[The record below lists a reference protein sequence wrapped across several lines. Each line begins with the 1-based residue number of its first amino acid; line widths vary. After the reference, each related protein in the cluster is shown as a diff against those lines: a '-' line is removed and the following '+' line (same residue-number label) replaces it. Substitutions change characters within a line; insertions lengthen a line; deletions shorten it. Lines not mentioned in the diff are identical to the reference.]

1 MGSIFTGIYN
11 IVQRNSKTSIGF
23 LLLFIALTLI
33 SISRLHFVEDI
44 TRIVP
49 NDKKEVGQMNMVF
62 SHARLME
69 KVVFT
74 VHTKDSVENTQ
85 LLADFAHQFSDSLA
99 TKLQPRF
106 ISELQA
112 KIPQKNMLRIYS
124 VFNQHLPIFL
134 TESDYT
140 ILDSL
145 LSKDQIEKA
154 IKADFRTLMSPA
166 DFGLKS
172 YIKNDPLSLTRL
184 ALAKLERFRPS
195 DDFKLIHDFIFTS
208 DKQNLVFFLSLAHPK
223 ESNITIAFE
232 AEMQDIANQLLTL
245 PKYHN
250 IGFECFGAPL
260 VAAAN
265 AQQIKKDI
273 QLTVSIAVV
282 FLLIIISLFFKS
294 KRAVFIIFTP
304 AVLGALVSLAIITLI
319 KSEVSLISLGI
330 GAVLLGISVDF
341 ALHIYAHYREHA
353 SIKSIYHDLSLPI
366 LISSLTTAAAFAS
379 LTLLKS
385 EVMGDLGIFL
395 AISVVSSALFSL
407 LLFPHLLKKNIKKT
421 TQVHANWIDALSR
434 IDLSKSKVLVY
445 SIIIITLFFLFSDN
459 SVYFDQDLYKSNFMT
474 PQLRNAEAKIN
485 HITGA
490 DRFRSVYVASISNQL
505 ERALE
510 KNEELTPEYN
520 QVTKQHIA
528 AQYVNIAKIVPSLKT
543 QKERIK
549 RWENYWTQERCEL
562 VKSNIIEASKKYGF
576 TETAFQS
583 FYYFIN
589 SDSIPLLPYDK
600 NPLYHQFARD
610 YVVNLDSGFAVI
622 SQIDVKKNSG
632 NRQKIAELFEGS
644 SALVMDKLSYTQKII
659 NGLKTGFD
667 NLVFI
672 SLGLVFLI
680 LLVSFGRI
688 ELAIISFL
696 PVSVSWLW
704 IVGVMDLLGLQFNIF
719 NVIILSF
726 VFGLGIDYSIFYMRA
741 LILNHTYG
749 GHEQKTYRA
758 SILLSV
764 ITSIIGIGVLIF
776 SKHPAMRSI
785 ALMSVIG
792 ILTII
797 LITFTLIPI
806 SFRWLV
812 SYKKGK
818 RQKVVTAL
826 DTFTSIIFFLTYVS
840 GSITMTLLIPVF
852 MIFPASKRKKR
863 DVYRYFIKIF
873 SSYIFLHPTIP
884 IKIINDNK
892 ERFEKPA
899 MIIANHQS
907 VIDIM
912 LMLLLSNKVL
922 IVTNERVWKH
932 WLWGA
937 VLRYAEY
944 YPAFAGYDNMHEK
957 LQEKVNDG
965 YSIMI
970 FPEGSR
976 SLDNHIKRFHK
987 GAFYLAESL
996 GLDML
1001 PILLHGV
1008 NETLRKG
1015 EFFLFSGKITMK
1027 ILPRIN
1033 LKTGEMGTGMRDQA
1047 KGMTAYFRKEYEEL
1061 RKEVAGVDYYA
1072 LQLQRNFVY
1081 KGPVLEWYF
1090 KVKLRMEDRY
1100 RLFDSLI
1107 PRDAV
1112 VYDLGCG
1119 YGFLSLMLGMISPQ
1133 RKIIGV
1139 DFDAEKIALAQ
1150 NSAIRSQNLMF
1161 FHDDVTSYPIEKAD
1175 VFLILDTL
1183 HYFSEE
1189 KQKALINRCMMNLNL
1204 GGKLIIRD
1212 ANKDI
1217 EEKHRSTVFTERWS
1231 TGIGFNKANFSDLHF
1246 ISEQLIRNVVQEASM
1261 KIRIA
1266 GESKHLSNRIYII
1279 THD

>member
-1 MGSIFTGIYN
+1 MGNIFISIYN
-11 IVQRNSKTSIGF
+11 SIQRYPKISIAIF
-23 LLLFIALTLI
+23 LLGLI
-33 SISRLHFVEDI
+33 LSVFSISRLHFVEDI

-49 NDKKEVGQMNMVF
+49 NNRKEVGEMSQIF
-62 SHARLME
+62 SHAKLME

-74 VHTKDSVENTQ
+74 IHTKDSTLNTG
-85 LLADFAHQFSDSLA
+85 LLADFSRRFSDSL
-99 TKLQPRF
+99 TQRLQPRY
-106 ISELQA
+106 ISELQG
-112 KIPQKNMLRIYS
+112 KIPSKSMQNIYG
-124 VFNQHLPIFL
+124 VFNRHLPLFL
-134 TESDYT
+134 TKNDY
-140 ILDSL
+140 ILLDSL
-145 LSKDQIEKA
+145 LQEEEIAGA
-154 IKADFRTLMSPA
+154 IKSDFRTLMSPA
-166 DFGLKS
+166 DFGFKVF
-172 YIKNDPLSLTRL
+172 IKRDPLSLTRL
-184 ALAKLERFRPS
+184 ALDKLKRFRPD
-195 DDFKLIHDFIFTS
+195 DDFTLLHDFIFTA
-208 DKQNLVFFLSLAHPK
+208 DKQNLVFIVNLAQPK
-223 ESNITIAFE
+223 QSNKTQVFEKKMNQIADKLLAEKEYQNITFE
-232 AEMQDIANQLLTL
+232 
-245 PKYHN
+245 Y
-250 IGFECFGAPL
+250 FGAPL

-265 AQQIKKDI
+265 AHQIKKDI

-282 FLLIIISLFFKS
+282 LLLIIISLFFKS

-304 AVLGALVSLAIITLI
+304 AFLGALVSLAIITLI
-319 KSEVSLISLGI
+319 KSEISLISLGI

-353 SIKSIYHDLSLPI
+353 SIKSIYNDLSLPI
-366 LISSLTTAAAFAS
+366 LMSSLTTAAAFAS
-379 LTLLKS
+379 LNLLQS
-385 EVMGDLGIFL
+385 EVMGDLGLFL
-395 AISVVSSALFSL
+395 AFSVLLSALFSL
-407 LLFPHLLKKNIKKT
+407 ILFPHLLKKN
-421 TQVHANWIDALSR
+421 TQKSTNVHANWIDKLSR
-434 IDLSKSKVLVY
+434 IDLSKSKIVVY
-445 SIIIITLFFLFSDN
+445 SIIAITLFFLFSDK
-459 SVYFDQDLYKSNFMT
+459 SVYFDEDLSKSNFMPPT
-474 PQLRNAEAKIN
+474 LKKSETKIN
-485 HITGA
+485 RITGA
-490 DRFRSVYVASISNQL
+490 DRYRSVYVASVDKQL
-505 ERALE
+505 EVALE
-510 KNEELTPEYN
+510 KNEALAPEFN
-520 QVTKQHIA
+520 EIAHNNLA
-528 AQYVNIAKIVPSLKT
+528 AQYVDISNIVPSLKK
-543 QKERIK
+543 QKERIQ
-549 RWENYWTQERCEL
+549 RWKEFWTPERRAK
-562 VKSNIIEASKKYGF
+562 VKNRIINASKAYGF
-576 TETAFQS
+576 KESAFSDFFQ
-583 FYYFIN
+583 FID
-589 SDSIPLLPYDK
+589 SDSIALLAYDK
-600 NPLYHQFARD
+600 NPLYEQFARD
-610 YVVNLDSGFAVI
+610 YVVNLDSCFAVI
-622 SQIDVKKNSG
+622 SQLDVEKNSG
-632 NRQKIAELFEGS
+632 NRQKISNIFRGTQ
-644 SALVMDKLSYTQKII
+644 ALVMDRLDYAHRIT

-667 NLVFI
+667 KLVYF

-680 LLVSFGRI
+680 LLISFGRI

-704 IVGVMDLLGLQFNIF
+704 IVGVMDLFGLQFNIF

-741 LILNHTYG
+741 LILQHTYG

-797 LITFTLIPI
+797 LITFTLIPL

-812 SYKKGK
+812 SYQKGK
-818 RQKVVTAL
+818 RHKVVTAL
-826 DTFTSIIFFLTYVS
+826 DTITSIIFFLAYVS
-840 GSITMTLLIPVF
+840 GSIIMTLLIPFF
-852 MIFPASKRKKR
+852 MIFPAPKRKKR
-863 DVYRYFIKIF
+863 DLYRYFIKVF

-884 IKIINDNK
+884 IKIINEHK
-892 ERFEKPA
+892 ENFQKPA

-912 LMLLLSNKVL
+912 LMLLLSNKIL

-944 YPAFAGYDNMHEK
+944 YPAFAGYDNMHQR
-957 LQEKVNDG
+957 LQEKVNLG

-976 SLDNHIKRFHK
+976 SVDDRIKRFHK
-987 GAFYLAESL
+987 GAFYLADSL
-996 GLDML
+996 GLEML

-1027 ILPRIN
+1027 ILPRID
-1033 LKTGEMGTGMRDQA
+1033 LKTGIMGESMRDRA
-1047 KGMTAYFRKEYEEL
+1047 KGMTAYFRNEYEDL

-1072 LQLQRNFVY
+1072 TQLTRNYIY

-1090 KVKLRMEDRY
+1090 KVKFRMEDRY

-1112 VYDLGCG
+1112 IYDLGCG
-1119 YGFLSLMLGMISPQ
+1119 YGFLSLMLGMIAPQ
-1133 RKIIGV
+1133 RKITAV
-1139 DFDAEKIALAQ
+1139 DFDSEKIALAQ
-1150 NSAIRSQNLMF
+1150 NSAIRSDNLE
-1161 FHDDVTSYPIEKAD
+1161 FHCADVTRFPLHNAD
-1175 VFLILDTL
+1175 IFVILDTL

-1189 KQKALINRCMMNLNL
+1189 KQQALINDCITHLNP

-1217 EEKHRSTVFTERWS
+1217 KKKHKSTEFTERWS

-1246 ISEQLIRNVVQEASM
+1246 VSEKLIRELVAKANM
-1261 KIRIA
+1261 KIKIA

-1279 THD
+1279 THG

>member
-134 TESDYT
+134 TKSDYT

-184 ALAKLERFRPS
+184 ALVKLERFRPS

-250 IGFECFGAPL
+250 IGFEYFGAPL

-459 SVYFDQDLYKSNFMT
+459 TVYFDQDLYKSNFMT

-680 LLVSFGRI
+680 LLISFGRI

-1033 LKTGEMGTGMRDQA
+1033 LKTGEMGTSMRDQA

-1217 EEKHRSTVFTERWS
+1217 EEKHKSTVFTERWS